1 MLQTGVGLPVR
12 DVNLSQA
19 THYELK
25 VERENSF
32 EFYCILIS
40 CQIKMTHMGGVSVKE
55 MAVTVTSLVF
65 ILKQSY
71 LVPPVLSH
79 RRT

>member
-55 MAVTVTSLVF
+55 MAVTVTSLV
-65 ILKQSY
+65 
-71 LVPPVLSH
+71 LS
-79 RRT
+79 RTSSSFSSKDLSKC